1 MEALPLISTKFRHPF
16 TCIVSGA
23 SMSGKTVFLSK
34 FIRQREQLIH
44 PPVQRVIYSYKKYQD
59 IFDTMPD
66 VQFVRGDNYKLDKN
80 IPTLLIIDD
89 QAQDI
94 EPKQLV
100 ELFTVNCH
108 HDNTSLMFVTQNLFM
123 QNKGYRTA
131 GLNAQS
137 LILFKSPRG
146 PSQINYLARQLTPS
160 KSGRIQEIYQQATK
174 DPYTYLLIDLKPDTP
189 EVLRYRD
196 NILPDEGMEMRAPDG
211 RIEHLTRCYE
221 V

>member
-1 MEALPLISTKFRHPF
+1 
-16 TCIVSGA
+16 
-23 SMSGKTVFLSK
+23 MSGKTVFLSK
-34 FIRQREQLIH
+34 FITHRNQLIH
-44 PPVQRVIYSYKKYQD
+44 PPVQRVIYSYKKYQP
-59 IFDTMPD
+59 IFDTLTD
-66 VQFVRGDNYKLDKN
+66 VQFVRGNNYVLDKN

-89 QAQDI
+89 QSQDI
-94 EPKQLV
+94 EPKELV
-100 ELFTVNCH
+100 ELFTVSCH

-146 PSQINYLARQLTPS
+146 PSQINHLARQLNPGKS
-160 KSGRIQEIYQQATK
+160 KKIQEIYQHATRE
-174 DPYTYLLIDLKPDTP
+174 PFSYLLVDLKPDTP
-189 EVLRYRD
+189 EALRYRD
-196 NILPDEGMEMRAPDG
+196 NILPDEGLQVRAPDG